1 MQKPRVILIDDE
13 NGILV
18 ALKLML
24 QAMGAEV
31 ETFNGGKAG
40 LERLLNGS
48 PFDYVVC
55 DLRMPDVDGLSVLKG
70 FRANNRHTP
79 FILMSGHA
87 TQEDVNV
94 AKSLGMTSFLGKPFQ
109 PDDLRQVLNLG

>member
-1 MQKPRVILIDDE
+1 MQKPRIILIDDE

-31 ETFNGGKAG
+31 ETFNGGEAG

-48 PFDYVVC
+48 PFDYVLC

-70 FRANNRHTP
+70 FRGANQNTP

-87 TQEDVNV
+87 TQDDVNV

-109 PDDLRQVLNLG
+109 PDEIKRVLNLG